1 MKLTI
6 HTERGSYESRP
17 IDLTAE
23 QAAQVQ
29 DLIEKSAA
37 NGEYFKLDTPNG
49 YVVLGSE
56 LLKTAAF
63 VVEA

>member
-6 HTERGSYESRP
+6 HTERGSYESRT

-37 NGEYFKLDTPNG
+37 GGEYFKLDTPSG
-49 YVVLGSE
+49 YVVLGAD

-63 VVEA
+63 VVED

>member
-6 HTERGSYESRP
+6 HTERGSYESRA

-23 QAAQVQ
+23 QAEQVQ
-29 DLIEKSAA
+29 DLIEKGAA
-37 NGEYFKLDTPNG
+37 GGEYFKLDTPTG
-49 YVVLGSE
+49 YVVLGAD

>member
-6 HTERGSYESRP
+6 HTERGSYESRT
-17 IDLTAE
+17 IDLTTE

-37 NGEYFKLDTPNG
+37 GGEYFKLDTPTG
-49 YVVLGSE
+49 YVVLGAE